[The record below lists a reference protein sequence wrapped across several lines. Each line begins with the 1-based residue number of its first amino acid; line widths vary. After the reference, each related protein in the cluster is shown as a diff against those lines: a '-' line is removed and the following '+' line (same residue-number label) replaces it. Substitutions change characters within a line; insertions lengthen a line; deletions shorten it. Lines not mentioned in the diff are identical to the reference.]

1 MLVQLGKVALDSE
14 VPMVGSDAWNM
25 NSAKKANF
33 PATAKI
39 RRLGRG

>member
-1 MLVQLGKVALDSE
+1 MQLGKVALESE

-25 NSAKKANF
+25 NPRQESELPSNM
-33 PATAKI
+33 AKI